1 MSGIRIYQIALVA
14 LVIARACIGVWALKD
29 DPAHALGA
37 AIGLLIW
44 GAIPAVIF
52 WYLGGAKN
60 KPDGK
65 FRAWRVMFWCS
76 LVLPLLAL
84 GLQKR

>member
-1 MSGIRIYQIALVA
+1 MTGVGAYQIAVVV
-14 LVIARACIGVWALKD
+14 LVIARACIGVWLLHD
-29 DPAHALGA
+29 EIAHALGA

-44 GAIPAVIF
+44 GLIPAAIL

-65 FRAWRVMFWCS
+65 FRVWRLAFWCS
-76 LVLPLLAL
+76 LVLPLLSM
-84 GLQKR
+84 GLQKH